1 MQSSKS
7 QSITRIESF
16 AILLASGLGALSALV
31 ATWLANR
38 YLAPSEVTEFLLIWA
53 VIFALFS
60 IVAGV
65 QTEATR
71 GVANVQIHSAHPKS
85 RALAAPLV
93 VGAAVALIIGMT
105 YSFWGPHSRI
115 PVVVIAIGIGL
126 YAVHYGVVGSLAGF
140 ERWYLF
146 SALNG
151 GEALVRLCSLA
162 TAGLIFGSLFSFELA
177 VLVPVALWWLVLC
190 ITSRQGREALWA
202 RTDVPLTRSLR
213 NSLFAMGSSTAAAIL
228 MNGFP
233 LILSASESPS
243 KGSTTYLVMGAL
255 ILAVSICRSPI
266 MIPLQAFNGV
276 AIAAFLR
283 YKDTPLRAFAK
294 PAIAVLGVGTLG
306 GIAAALLG
314 PWLFLLIY
322 PPKPS
327 AEHAYA
333 QVAQPAVLGMLTF
346 ASACMALLTLSGSAV
361 LALNAHRGF
370 FAGWAIGAIGTVA
383 VLFVAPLPLIERVI
397 VALILGPAL
406 GCGTHLS
413 WMTVAARKSRPLSPG
428 LSAPPTRD

>member
-1 MQSSKS
+1 M
-7 QSITRIESF
+7 
-16 AILLASGLGALSALV
+16 ASGFGALSALL

-53 VIFALFS
+53 LIFALFS

-71 GVANVQIHSAHPKS
+71 GVANVQIHSAQPRS
-85 RALAAPLV
+85 SAIGAPIV
-93 VGAAVALIIGMT
+93 VGVASALIIGLT
-105 YSFWGPHSRI
+105 YSLWGPHSRI
-115 PVVVIAIGIGL
+115 PIVVIAVGIGL
-126 YAVHYGVVGSLAGF
+126 YTLHYGVVGALAGY

-151 GEALVRLCSLA
+151 GEAFIRLSSLA
-162 TAGLIFGSLFSFELA
+162 VAGLIFGSLFSFELA
-177 VLVPVALWWLVLC
+177 ILVPVALWWLALC
-190 ITSRQGREALWA
+190 VMSRRGREALCA
-202 RTDVPLTRSLR
+202 HTDVPLSRSLC

-233 LILSASESPS
+233 LILSASETPS
-243 KGSTTYLVMGAL
+243 KESTTYLVMGAL

-283 YKDTPLRAFAK
+283 HRTTPLKAFAK
-294 PAIAVLGVGTLG
+294 PAVAVLGIGAFG

-327 AEHAYA
+327 ATQAYA

-346 ASACMALLTLSGSAV
+346 ASAFMALLTLSGSAV

-370 FAGWAIGAIGTVA
+370 FAGWAIGAVGTVA
-383 VLFVAPLPLIERVI
+383 VLFAAPLALIPRVV
-397 VALILGPAL
+397 VALIVGPAL
-406 GCGTHLS
+406 GCGAHLW
-413 WMTVAARKSRPLSPG
+413 WMSAASRSAHSDPQEP
-428 LSAPPTRD
+428 SAPTVED

>member
-1 MQSSKS
+1 MPSNES
-7 QSITRIESF
+7 QPITRTESL
-16 AILLASGLGALSALV
+16 AILVASGFGALSALA

-53 VIFALFS
+53 LIFALFS

-71 GVANVQIHSAHPKS
+71 GVANVQIHSAQPKS
-85 RALAAPLV
+85 HALAAPLV
-93 VGAAVALIIGMT
+93 VGAAAALLIGLT
-105 YSFWGPHSRI
+105 YSLWGPHSRI
-115 PVVVIAIGIGL
+115 PIVVIAIGIGL
-126 YAVHYGVVGSLAGF
+126 YTLHYGLVGALAGF

-151 GEALVRLCSLA
+151 GEALIRLSSLA
-162 TAGLIFGSLFSFELA
+162 VAGLVFGSLFSFELA
-177 VLVPVALWWLVLC
+177 ILAPVALWWLALGMM
-190 ITSRQGREALWA
+190 SRQGREALWA
-202 RTDVPLTRSLR
+202 HTDVPVPRSLR

-233 LILSASESPS
+233 LILSASETASR
-243 KGSTTYLVMGAL
+243 GSTTYLVMGAL

-283 YKDTPLRAFAK
+283 RKDTPLRTFAK

-346 ASACMALLTLSGSAV
+346 ASAFMALLTLSGSMV

-370 FAGWAIGAIGTVA
+370 FAGWAIGAVGTVV
-383 VLFVAPLPLIERVI
+383 VLFVAPLPLIARVI
-397 VALILGPAL
+397 FALILGPAF

-413 WMTVAARKSRPLSPG
+413 WIAIATRKSRSLSPETPE
-428 LSAPPTRD
+428 PPSQG

>member
-1 MQSSKS
+1 MPSSKS
-7 QSITRIESF
+7 QPITRTESLT
-16 AILLASGLGALSALV
+16 ILVASGFGALSALV

-38 YLAPSEVTEFLLIWA
+38 YLAPAEVTEFLLIWA
-53 VIFALFS
+53 LIFALFS

-71 GVANVQIHSAHPKS
+71 GVANVQIHSAQPKS
-85 RALAAPLV
+85 SALAAPLV
-93 VGAAVALIIGMT
+93 VGVASALTIGLT
-105 YSFWGPHSRI
+105 YSLWGPHSRI
-115 PVVVIAIGIGL
+115 PIVVIAVGIGL
-126 YAVHYGVVGSLAGF
+126 YTLHYGVVGSLAGF

-151 GEALVRLCSLA
+151 GEAFIRLSSLA
-162 TAGLIFGSLFSFELA
+162 VAGLVFGSLFSFELA
-177 VLVPVALWWLVLC
+177 ILVPVALWWLALSMM
-190 ITSRQGREALWA
+190 SRQGRETLWA

-233 LILSASESPS
+233 LILSASETPS

-283 YKDTPLRAFAK
+283 HKNTPLKAFAK
-294 PAIAVLGVGTLG
+294 PAIAVLGVGALG

-314 PWLFLLIY
+314 PFLFLLIY

-346 ASACMALLTLSGSAV
+346 ASAFMALLTLSGSAV

-370 FAGWAIGAIGTVA
+370 FAGWAVGAIGTVA
-383 VLFVAPLPLIERVI
+383 VLFAVPLPLITRVI
-397 VALILGPAL
+397 LALILGPAL
-406 GCGTHLS
+406 GCGTHL
-413 WMTVAARKSRPLSPG
+413 WWITIAARKSRSLSPKVP
-428 LSAPPTRD
+428 APPARS

>member
-1 MQSSKS
+1 MPSNES
-7 QSITRIESF
+7 QPITRTESL
-16 AILLASGLGALSALV
+16 AILVASGFGALSALT

-53 VIFALFS
+53 LIFALFS

-71 GVANVQIHSAHPKS
+71 GVANVQIHSAQPKS
-85 RALAAPLV
+85 HALAAPLV
-93 VGAAVALIIGMT
+93 VGAAAALVIGLT
-105 YSFWGPHSRI
+105 YSLWGPHSRI
-115 PVVVIAIGIGL
+115 PIVVIAIGIGL
-126 YAVHYGVVGSLAGF
+126 YTLHYGLVGALAGF

-151 GEALVRLCSLA
+151 GEALIRLSSLA
-162 TAGLIFGSLFSFELA
+162 VAGLLFGSLFSFELA
-177 VLVPVALWWLVLC
+177 ILAPVAVWWFALGMMSL
-190 ITSRQGREALWA
+190 QGREALWA
-202 RTDVPLTRSLR
+202 RTDVPVPRSLR

-233 LILSASESPS
+233 LILSASETPS
-243 KGSTTYLVMGAL
+243 RGSTTYLVMGAL

-283 YKDTPLRAFAK
+283 HRSTPLKAFAK
-294 PAIAVLGVGTLG
+294 PAGAVLGIGALG
-306 GIAAALLG
+306 GVAAALLG

-322 PPKPS
+322 PPKPT
-327 AEHAYA
+327 ATQAYA

-346 ASACMALLTLSGSAV
+346 ASAFMALLTLSGSAV

-370 FAGWAIGAIGTVA
+370 FAGWAIGAVGTVA
-383 VLFVAPLPLIERVI
+383 VLFTAPLALIPRVI
-397 VALILGPAL
+397 VALIIGPAL
-406 GCGTHLS
+406 GCAAHLWWIS
-413 WMTVAARKSRPLSPG
+413 AASRHARSEPQDSPAPTVRS
-428 LSAPPTRD
+428 